1 VKTLVFWLGVA
12 LAVDALVGLLGLAYW
27 QKAIPGI
34 PIGRI
39 ARAEA
44 GVATILLVTYFLL

>member
-1 VKTLVFWLGVA
+1 MRTLIFWLGVA

-27 QKAIPGI
+27 QRAIPKV

-44 GVATILLVTYFLL
+44 IVAAILLSAYFLL